1 MIFFHIK
8 KLHISPVFLSVV
20 AFFFIVDTSMYT
32 LLLLLCAF
40 AHELGH
46 YLTGKV
52 LGAEVEGIWFRPF
65 GINIVLR
72 ESTRLSYWDDIRIAL
87 SGPLINLLLAGGI
100 YLWCVLFGLFDAAG
114 FLIFINLALAAVNLL
129 PIDCLDGGRAVRSLL
144 FCLFSMETADRFS
157 FCLSLLTLIPLTIA
171 SIMLISYSGYNVSL
185 AVITLF
191 LFCRV
196 LFRSFRRISVTSL
209 AR

>member
-1 MIFFHIK
+1 MIFFQIK

-20 AFFFIVDTSMYT
+20 AFFFIVDTSFYT

-46 YLTGKV
+46 YLTGRA
-52 LGAEVEGIWFRPF
+52 LGAEVEGVWFRPF

-72 ESTRLSYWDDIRIAL
+72 ESTRISYWDEIRIAL
-87 SGPLINLLLAGGI
+87 SGPLVNLLLAGGV
-100 YLWCVLFGLFDAAG
+100 YLWCLLFGLFDAAG
-114 FLIFINLALAAVNLL
+114 FLIFINLALAGINLL
-129 PIDCLDGGRAVRSLL
+129 PVDCLDGGRAVRSLL
-144 FCLFSMETADRFS
+144 LCLFSIETADRLS
-157 FCLSLLTLIPLTIA
+157 LCLSLLTLIPLSVSSA
-171 SIMLISYSGYNVSL
+171 VLVSRSGYNLSL

-191 LFCRV
+191 LLCRI
-196 LFRSFRRISVTSL
+196 LLGSFRRISVTSL